1 MSKTTSE
8 SVRDAFKYMY
18 PDELPALKKLAQSLP
33 KDPVIINIGAGS
45 GTSGLAFLECRD
57 DSIVHTIDITDGDS
71 PFGCLY
77 AERDVV
83 TRAEL
88 SHLKGDRWY
97 QHHGDS
103 KEVGRKWLSKVDM
116 VFVDG
121 DHSYDGC
128 RGDIEIWLKHL
139 KPGGLIVVH
148 DYGKGELADHPD
160 GPHPKAFADTIDKA
174 VHDVLTGKYKQH
186 SRVDSMIVF
195 INERIDEKPASKDE
209 KPASKPVGKQRKSRV
224 AKRPVGRQR
233 TAKVS
238 D

>member
-1 MSKTTSE
+1 MNSGIL
-8 SVRDAFKYMY
+8 RDAFHYMY
-18 PDELPALKKLAQSLP
+18 PDELPFLKSLAQSLP
-33 KDPVIINIGAGS
+33 ADPVIINIGAGA

-57 DSIVHTIDITDGDS
+57 DSIVHTIDITDADS

-88 SHLKGDRWY
+88 AHLKGDRWH

-103 KEVGRKWLSKVDM
+103 KEIGRKWLTKIDM

-128 RGDIEIWLKHL
+128 KGDIEIWLKHL

-160 GPHPKAFADTIDKA
+160 GPHPKPWADVDRA
-174 VHDVLTGKYKQH
+174 VDDTLSGKYKQH

-195 INERIDEKPASKDE
+195 VNERIDEKPASK
-209 KPASKPVGKQRKSRV
+209 PVREQRKPR
-224 AKRPVGRQR
+224 ATKRPVG
-233 TAKVS
+233 
-238 D
+238 

>member
-18 PDELPALKKLAQSLP
+18 PDELPALKKWAQSLP
-33 KDPVIINIGAGS
+33 ADPTIINIGAGS

-77 AERDVV
+77 AERGVV
-83 TRAEL
+83 TQAGML
-88 SHLKGDRWY
+88 HLKGDRWH

-103 KEVGRKWLSKVDM
+103 KAIGAKWLTKVDM

-128 RGDIEIWLKHL
+128 KGDIEIWLKHL
-139 KPGGLIVVH
+139 KPGGLIIVH

-160 GPHPKAFADTIDKA
+160 
-174 VHDVLTGKYKQH
+174 
-186 SRVDSMIVF
+186 
-195 INERIDEKPASKDE
+195 
-209 KPASKPVGKQRKSRV
+209 
-224 AKRPVGRQR
+224 
-233 TAKVS
+233 
-238 D
+238 